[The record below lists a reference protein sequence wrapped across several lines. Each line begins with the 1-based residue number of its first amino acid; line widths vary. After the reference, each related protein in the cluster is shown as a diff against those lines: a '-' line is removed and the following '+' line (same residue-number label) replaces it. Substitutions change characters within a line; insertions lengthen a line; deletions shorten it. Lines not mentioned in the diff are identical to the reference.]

1 MSSFRKKLKVF
12 RVNGKPTLGA
22 DGIFRDAPVVELHV
36 MASVQPLKATEM
48 QALPEGRRGARA
60 VKVYSDTE
68 LYMAE
73 QMTGQQADRF
83 VWLGRM
89 YEVIGCDAYQCEVIS
104 HYKSLAVE
112 VTTH

>member
-1 MSSFRKKLKVF
+1 MTS
-12 RVNGKPTLGA
+12 KPTLGK
-22 DGIFRDAPVVELHV
+22 DGIFRDAPVTELTV

-73 QMTGQQADRF
+73 QMSGQQADRF

-89 YEVIGCDAYQCEVIS
+89 FEVVGVDAYQCEVIS
-104 HYKSLAVE
+104 HYKSYAVE